1 MIRFIDK
8 SIIGLTLALTASCPG
23 CPDDEPTA

>member
-8 SIIGLTLALTASCPG
+8 SIIGLTLALTASCLG